1 MKLKL
6 FLIPALTGVFS
17 WLFWHQEPGLNI
29 VIYTL
34 IVALFVFAANRDAI
48 RNRTASAFLAGALV
62 SAFMVFLHGPGWA
75 LFANIVSLFL
85 FVTAVFMRP
94 LNIPL
99 YLSAQSFISLVLV
112 PLNIQKIPRVGR
124 TMGTGSSTSLG
135 KWTRLIIVPVAALI
149 LFYFLYLL
157 GSPHFRKANQE
168 VIDVLI
174 EILEKI
180 SWEYF
185 FFMIWAV
192 WMAIFFLVTPKVS
205 TGLSNGNRVLQR
217 VRQRFTYNPSRKLHY
232 RMLSGVVLFTLLNLL
247 LAVVNWI
254 DIKTLWISFEV
265 PENFSLMDFVHSG
278 MWVLSFCIILSVFI
292 VAFYFKGNLNFYSKS
307 KSLKILSVIWI
318 VQNLI
323 MTYSVFLR
331 DWYYIRWHGLAYG
344 RVFLLFL
351 LAVIT
356 FSLIMILLKV
366 LRRYSSDHVY
376 RMNSWFAYALVVIAA
391 LFDWDFIIIK
401 HNIAHPNSGQVDYAM
416 YLRVSPDHFDYVKA
430 NKEKI
435 NHQIAIHQNNKVRW
449 VVYGSEKEFW
459 DTFKYRAEDALRD
472 EVNKS
477 WQSYI
482 YNRRTNLH
490 ELQLC
495 TVK

>member
-6 FLIPALTGVFS
+6 FLTLALTGVFS

-29 VIYTL
+29 PVYTL
-34 IVALFVFAANRDAI
+34 IVALFVFASNRDAI
-48 RNRTASAFLAGALV
+48 KNATALAFLTGALI

-75 LFANIVSLFL
+75 LFANIVSLLL
-85 FVTAVFMRP
+85 FVTAVYMRP
-94 LNIPL
+94 LNVPL
-99 YLSAQSFISLVLV
+99 YLSAQSFVSLVLV
-112 PLNIQKIPRVGR
+112 PLNFQKLPRLAKAVG
-124 TMGTGSSTSLG
+124 MNSSSSFG
-135 KWTRLIIVPVAALI
+135 KWVRLIIIPVAALI
-149 LFYFLYLL
+149 LFYFLYLI

-180 SWEYF
+180 SWEYLF
-185 FFMIWAV
+185 FLLWAV
-192 WMAIFFLVTPKVS
+192 WMSIYFLITPQFS
-205 TGLSNGNRVLQR
+205 TGLRNGDRILQR
-217 VRQRFTYNPSRKLHY
+217 VRQRLTYNPGRKLHY
-232 RMLSGVVLFTLLNLL
+232 RMVSGIILFVLLNLL

-254 DIKTLWISFEV
+254 DIRTLWIAFEV
-265 PENFSLMDFVHSG
+265 PENFSLMDFVHAG
-278 MWVLSFCIILSVFI
+278 MWVLSFCIVLSVFI

-307 KSLKILSVIWI
+307 KPLKILSVIWI

-331 DWYYIRWHGLAYG
+331 DWYYISWHGLAYG

-366 LRRYSSDHVY
+366 LRKYSSHHVY
-376 RMNSWFAYALVVIAA
+376 RMNSWFAYALLVGAA
-391 LFDWDFIIIK
+391 LFDWDFIIIR
-401 HNIAHPNSGQVDYAM
+401 HNLEHPNSGQVDYAM

-435 NHQIAIHQNNKVRW
+435 NHQISIHQNNKVRW

-459 DTFKYRAEDALRD
+459 DTFRYRAEDALRD

-477 WQSYI
+477 WQSHI